1 MATPNKAPWMATLEK
16 HTPELSKAV
25 KGLEEMVQVDGAL
38 PAKTK
43 ILMMMLCDALVA
55 HSDGVVALAGRAR
68 AAGASDAEIAET
80 LEVAFLMGGLPGIVT
95 GANAFRD

>member
-25 KGLEEMVQVDGAL
+25 KGLEEMVQVDSAL

-55 HSDGVVALAGRAR
+55 HSDGVAALAGQAR

-80 LEVAFLMGGLPGIVT
+80 LEVALLMGGLPGIVT
-95 GANAFRD
+95 GVNAFRD